1 MEKLT
6 VEVELSKEEMEKFN
20 NFIEQGCLDQK
31 AYLKRLLLGAIENHE
46 RHNKLRVRARTA

>member
-31 AYLKRLLLGAIENHE
+31 AYLKRLIVRAIENRECHIA
-46 RHNKLRVRARTA
+46 RMAKRTA